1 VKQGA
6 GGSNAQT
13 VKVLNIG
20 DPGSSINFR
29 ADILQG
35 ANWFSISPSAGVATP
50 SSPGIITVVPGNGAQ
65 NLPAAGAYAL
75 MRITDVSGTNP
86 PLYLT
91 AVLDVLDPNTP
102 SAPDL
107 SPASLVFRV
116 APGAGTQTQQLLV
129 YTSDLTGAPFQASAN
144 SFDGGGWLSVTPTT
158 GTTSTRAPGRLTVN
172 VNPAGLANGV
182 YSGELIVSMAG
193 GIRVATVTL
202 IVANTPPIS
211 GASLESTAGR
221 SAAGQRNE
229 DCTPSKLVVTNLNTA
244 GEFFIKAGWPIFL
257 LVQVYD
263 DCNGSVQGA
272 NVVASFSNGDIP
284 ILLFADPDVNQYFG
298 VWQPGSVSP
307 STTVNFSAN
316 LGDLSTGGA
325 GTGNATVPRDAG
337 ANVVVGDG
345 SVTGEVTANPSPA
358 PPPFLNACGTVNNTN
373 VVPCGG
379 LAPGT
384 VSSVYGQNL
393 APAPPVNPN
402 FLPLPTSFNGTQVL
416 VGGIPAPMFYLGPN
430 QINIQLPTE
439 LVVGRQYQVLVTAPG
454 GVSAT
459 DPITIVP
466 ASPGIATVSD
476 GVGINAQHGNGQ
488 SVTALNPARRGETIA
503 MYLTGMGV
511 TNPLIATGAQAPG
524 VAPLPVLQNP
534 PTVTVDGQNATVAF
548 SGLTPGGIGL
558 YQINF
563 TIPAG
568 SRVGEVNVVVTQNNV
583 PSNITRLNVS
593 Q

>member
-1 VKQGA
+1 
-6 GGSNAQT
+6 
-13 VKVLNIG
+13 
-20 DPGSSINFR
+20 
-29 ADILQG
+29 
-35 ANWFSISPSAGVATP
+35 
-50 SSPGIITVVPGNGAQ
+50 
-65 NLPAAGAYAL
+65 
-75 MRITDVSGTNP
+75 
-86 PLYLT
+86 
-91 AVLDVLDPNTP
+91 
-102 SAPDL
+102 
-107 SPASLVFRV
+107 
-116 APGAGTQTQQLLV
+116 
-129 YTSDLTGAPFQASAN
+129 
-144 SFDGGGWLSVTPTT
+144 
-158 GTTSTRAPGRLTVN
+158 
-172 VNPAGLANGV
+172 
-182 YSGELIVSMAG
+182 
-193 GIRVATVTL
+193 
-202 IVANTPPIS
+202 
-211 GASLESTAGR
+211 
-221 SAAGQRNE
+221 
-229 DCTPSKLVVTNLNTA
+229 VVTNLNTA
-244 GEFFIKAGWPIFL
+244 GEFFIKAGWPVFL
-257 LVQVYD
+257 LIQVFD

-272 NVVASFSNGDIP
+272 NVVASFSNGDLP
-284 ILLFADPDVNQYFG
+284 LSLFPDPDANLYTG

-307 STTVNFSAN
+307 STTVAFSAN

-325 GTGNATVPRDAG
+325 GTGNASIPRDAG
-337 ANVVVGDG
+337 ANVVIGDG

-373 VVPCGG
+373 VIPCGG

-393 APAPPVNPN
+393 ASAPPVNPN

-430 QINIQLPTE
+430 QINIQVPTE
-439 LVVGRQYQVLVTAPG
+439 LVVGRQYQVLVTSPG

-466 ASPGIATVSD
+466 ASPGIATVPD
-476 GVGINAQHGNGQ
+476 GLGINAQHGNGQ

-583 PSNITRLNVS
+583 SSNITRLNVS